1 MTILARLHTAYG
13 NDLIDGI
20 RAALPGETVHEW
32 PETGDPQAVDI
43 CIVFRME
50 PGFLRPFPNLKLI
63 SATGAG
69 FDHFLLDPELPRH
82 VPLVRIVDDD
92 FAARMADYVLC
103 WVLFHHRDVAHF
115 LAAQRDHRWDY
126 KPMRS
131 AHELRVGVM
140 GLGQMGTLTCQ
151 RLAALGYPVHAWSR
165 TLHDLPGVTC
175 HAGMDG
181 LDGFLDGTE
190 ILVNLLPLTAQTR
203 GILGKSCFDRLPF
216 GAVLIHCARGGH
228 LVEADLLAALD
239 SGQLRAATVDA
250 FPKEPLPPDHPL
262 WARPNVY
269 VTPHCSSTASLET
282 IVSTFAENVRRF
294 RAGQPLLNQVDHT
307 QGY

>member
-20 RAALPGETVHEW
+20 RAALPNETVHEW
-32 PETGDPQAVDI
+32 PETGDPDAVDI

-50 PGFLRPFPNLKLI
+50 PGFLRPFRNLKLI

-69 FDHFLLDPELPRH
+69 FDHFLLDPDLPRNI
-82 VPLVRIVDDD
+82 PLVRVVDAD

-115 LAAQRDHRWDY
+115 LAAQSDHRWDY

-131 AHELRVGVM
+131 AWEVRVGVM
-140 GLGQMGTLTCQ
+140 GLGQMGMLTCQ
-151 RLAALGYPVHAWSR
+151 RLSQLGYQVHAWSR

-175 HAGMDG
+175 HAGADG
-181 LDGFLDGTE
+181 LGAFLENTE
-190 ILVNLLPLTAQTR
+190 ILVNLLPLTAGTR
-203 GILGKSCFDRLPF
+203 GILGRRTFDRLPS

-228 LVEADLLAALD
+228 LVEADLIAALD
-239 SGQLRAATVDA
+239 SGRLRAATLDA
-250 FPKEPLPPDHPL
+250 FPKEPLPADHPL
-262 WARPNVY
+262 WGRPNVY
-269 VTPHCSSTASLET
+269 VTPHCSSTASLKT
-282 IVSTFAENVRRF
+282 IVETFAENVRRF
-294 RAGQPLLNQVDHT
+294 RAGRALLNPVDHA